1 MDENEIVDLIEDL
14 KSAGFPCIIV
24 LGDDDDKYAS
34 SIKDEIEDLPDE
46 EDDDEDDE
54 TEESDDDEDEEDD
67 E

>member
-24 LGDDDDKYAS
+24 LGDDDKYAS